1 MTNKTKRLTL
11 EDNGKKLTFELKKMP
26 ATQAEDFLYR
36 CIRLLGMNAN
46 TLELN
51 GKDYVTL
58 INSLMRAP
66 YVETKALLD
75 ELLGTVSRVV
85 GNTTQSLS
93 YEDMDGFIDN
103 PLTLIQLRVEA
114 IKFNFGFFTSGN
126 PLSFLGGLSTKPTSE
141 KSEE

>member
-51 GKDYVTL
+51 GKDF
-58 INSLMRAP
+58 
-66 YVETKALLD
+66 D
-75 ELLGTVSRVV
+75 
-85 GNTTQSLS
+85 
-93 YEDMDGFIDN
+93 
-103 PLTLIQLRVEA
+103 
-114 IKFNFGFFTSGN
+114 
-126 PLSFLGGLSTKPTSE
+126 
-141 KSEE
+141 